1 MGVILIMESKRIK
14 IGINGF
20 GRIGSVVLRAIL
32 AEKYNVEVAA
42 INTKGDLDMEAYAM
56 QFKYDS
62 VYGRVPYKV
71 SFGEAKKADELG
83 RLEVGETSIPFLG
96 ELDPTKIKWKEYG
109 VEVVLECTGA
119 FTDQKAMGHIKAGAK
134 KVVISAPAKDPTI
147 PVFIMGVN
155 ENRYQGE
162 KLISNGSCT
171 TNCVAPIV
179 KLIDEQIGFQTGVL
193 TTIHAYTTNQNVVD
207 GAGKDA
213 RRARAAAINIV
224 PTTTGAAEAVIAA
237 YPEAKG
243 RFGGN
248 AIRVPV
254 VCGSYS
260 DLTFKMVRKTNVEE
274 INAIFEEASVDPR
287 LVGKMKV
294 SYDPLVSS
302 DVIGNNASCVID
314 SRMTKVLADDM
325 VSIGAWYD
333 NEYGYSCRLIEMGIL
348 VGGQK

>member
-1 MGVILIMESKRIK
+1 MENKRVK

-32 AEKYNVEVAA
+32 AERYDVDVVA
-42 INTKGDLDMEAYAM
+42 INTKGDLDMEAYQL

-62 VYGRVPYKV
+62 VYGRSPFHVQVAEPKNG
-71 SFGEAKKADELG
+71 GEIG
-83 RLEVGETSIPFLG
+83 RLEVGENSIPFMG
-96 ELDPTKIKWKEYG
+96 ELDPTKISWKNYG

-119 FTDQKAMGHIKAGAK
+119 FTDNKALGHIKAGAK
-134 KVVISAPAKDPTI
+134 KVIISAPAKDPKI
-147 PVFIMGVN
+147 PVYIMGVN
-155 ENRYQGE
+155 EDNYHGE
-162 KLISNGSCT
+162 ELISNGSCT

-179 KLIDEQIGFQTGVL
+179 KLIDEKIGFQTGVL
-193 TTIHAYTTNQNVVD
+193 TTIHAYTTNQNIVD
-207 GAGKDA
+207 GAAKDP

-224 PTTTGAAEAVIAA
+224 PTTTGAAEAVIAC

-254 VCGSYS
+254 ICGSYS
-260 DLTFKMVRKTNVEE
+260 DLTFKMVRKTNIEE
-274 INAIFEEASVDPR
+274 VNSILEEASITPE
-287 LVGKMKV
+287 LVGKMKI

-314 SRMTKVLADDM
+314 TRMTKVLADDM

-333 NEYGYSCRLIEMGIL
+333 NEYGYSCRLIEMAIRICA
-348 VGGQK
+348 